1 MQSKVSRIELVRQY
15 KELKVQAGIYVV
27 RCVGS
32 GHAWVG
38 TSRNL
43 AATKNGLWFGLRAG
57 LHRDTSLQ
65 AEWNAEG
72 EQAFEYE
79 AVEVLDEDV
88 HALNVFG
95 VLKEMKGKWV
105 AELKAE
111 PLL

>member
-1 MQSKVSRIELVRQY
+1 M
-15 KELKVQAGIYVV
+15 
-27 RCVGS
+27 C
-32 GHAWVG
+32 WVG
-38 TSRNL
+38 ARL
-43 AATKNGLWFGLRAG
+43 GGDVKKPGRYEE
-57 LHRDTSLQ
+57 RIVV
-65 AEWNAEG
+65 WNAEG